1 MENANLNFY
10 WRINYIFVQCVWE
23 VITVYTKARKSVQ
36 MLVLDCRS
44 EIKYK
49 ENWLPKIFGGDIEI
63 FHLISQV
70 NATFVLTH
78 CLEGKTGLFV
88 SLWRALYSRSTDIM
102 LRIFVFLILKF
113 KNQSITCDGSVF
125 INTKDNLIH

>member
-23 VITVYTKARKSVQ
+23 FITVYTKARKSVQ

-88 SLWRALYSRSTDIM
+88 SLWRALYFRSTDIM